1 MSKDIKVNDV
11 CIYAEGDKNLVGTPK
26 VKAGDIDIDKHGKP
40 ILDEDGNQIVRKRDS
55 TSWDSFSY
63 AIQMGH
69 NVWSHINAVQEA
81 NRQYDNGI
89 IPNMLVEESFDRLFF
104 KDVVEA
110 IFATSNRDEA
120 NQIVEE
126 FSRFWMSII
135 GTRGATGKK
144 TVNASTQYTNLFEE
158 V

>member
-1 MSKDIKVNDV
+1 
-11 CIYAEGDKNLVGTPK
+11 
-26 VKAGDIDIDKHGKP
+26 
-40 ILDEDGNQIVRKRDS
+40 
-55 TSWDSFSY
+55 
-63 AIQMGH
+63 MGH

-104 KDVVEA
+104 RDVVEA

-120 NQIVEE
+120 DQIIEE